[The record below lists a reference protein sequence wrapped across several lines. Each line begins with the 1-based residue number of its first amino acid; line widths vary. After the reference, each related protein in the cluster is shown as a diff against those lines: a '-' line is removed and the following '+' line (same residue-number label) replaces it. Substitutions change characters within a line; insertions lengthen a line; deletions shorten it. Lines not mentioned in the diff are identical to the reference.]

1 MTLSVLTA
9 FIKISFK
16 AGFAYRSAALMG
28 FFGAL
33 VTVLVQMA
41 IWAYI
46 FRADPAMTRYMLAYV
61 VLSQFLLQVFANGLT
76 GQVAGK
82 ISSGAFTT
90 DLIKPANLI
99 LVYWGPAAGTTL
111 ANVLVRGLPLLLVLS
126 PLLVGSVRADPLRL
140 LVFAGVCVMAY
151 VLISTI
157 YMLTGFLA
165 FVTTEAGWF
174 PRILADTVNFFSGA
188 LIPLAFFPGW
198 LGFVTKLL
206 PFQLMLSF
214 PIRLLLEDL
223 PAGEVAW
230 DLALLAGWLVFFL
243 LLMRLTYQRAV
254 WRSVVQG
261 G

>member
-1 MTLSVLTA
+1 MKFSILTA

-16 AGFAYRSAALMG
+16 ASFAYRSAAVMG
-28 FFGAL
+28 FIGAL
-33 VTVLVQMA
+33 ISVLVQMA

-61 VLSQFLLQVFANGLT
+61 TLSQFMLQIYTNGLT
-76 GQVAGK
+76 REVAER

-111 ANVLVRGLPLLLVLS
+111 ANLLVRGLPLLLVLS
-126 PLLVGSVRADPLRL
+126 PLLAGVVHADPLRL
-140 LVFAGVCVMAY
+140 LLFACVCLLAY
-151 VLISTI
+151 LTVSLI

-174 PRILADTVNFFSGA
+174 PRILADTVSFFSGA
-188 LIPLAFFPGW
+188 IIPLAFFPGW
-198 LGFVTKLL
+198 LGFVTRLL

-230 DLALLAGWLVFFL
+230 DLALLAGWLVFL
-243 LLMRLTYQRAV
+243 LVLTRLTYQRAV